1 MEIQQKG
8 IKWWKDCPCCGWEGK
23 AIKPDNDNTECPNCG
38 LPELRMNVD
47 ERVFN
52 GRRYEHDA
60 RSEDKRQDAANVP
73 DTVSRSKR
81 GFKYNPNRPKPI
93 WR

>member
-1 MEIQQKG
+1 
-8 IKWWKDCPCCGWEGK
+8 
-23 AIKPDNDNTECPNCG
+23 
-38 LPELRMNVD
+38 MNID

-73 DTVSRSKR
+73 DTVSRSKP